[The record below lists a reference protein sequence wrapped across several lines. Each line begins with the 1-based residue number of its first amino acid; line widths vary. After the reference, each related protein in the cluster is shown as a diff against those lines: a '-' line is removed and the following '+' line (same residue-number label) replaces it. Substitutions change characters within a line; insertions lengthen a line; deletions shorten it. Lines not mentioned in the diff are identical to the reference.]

1 MLRTLR
7 KIPKESRVMVVLSL
21 TVLLQVLVLSVF
33 GLSAVKGLAAEAER
47 DRREI
52 CRRVL
57 SRNLVEELQRRTREA
72 LGAARNPIAMLRV
85 QSPLEDPVFGR
96 ALAQAA
102 APGHLVRHAFLVLA
116 DGSIH
121 DGDRLPLAL
130 PATRSLPAGA
140 GDRVSPFETLEREA
154 DAGGDPAALAQ
165 AVADLLGRTG
175 PEFRPQGLLLLA
187 RLERRAGRPEE
198 AIAAFDRICR
208 EEPATLLD
216 GEYPPAP
223 IGLEAAR
230 GRARLR
236 LGLVAEGRAAPERLV
251 EDILTLRWIV
261 SLNRP
266 LVSKA
271 RSEFEVAALA
281 DLRSRAGPLLPPAE
295 RDRADRGLAL
305 LDDREECLAL
315 LLGLAGREALEVAA
329 GGRGEETL
337 EKSLPGGTF
346 VVRLLPVRDRAE
358 TVTGAVALVV
368 DTARII
374 DSVLPEI
381 LASLPLPDGVAA
393 AVLDASGRAV
403 LPAGETLPG
412 TSLAEARLGEGLPF
426 FTAALFARDPRVG
439 EREVSA
445 ARRLHYGTM
454 ALAIAGLL
462 AAAWFAFRTVRAE
475 LKVARLKSD
484 FLSNVT
490 HELKTPLTSIRMFVE
505 TLTEGRVRD
514 DEERAECLGVIAR
527 ESERL
532 SGLIQRVL
540 DLSRL
545 EARGG
550 ASLSRRDTDL
560 SALAAETAEIF
571 RRGAPGEG
579 PSLTVRTGEGLPPF
593 PVDPQAVRQLM
604 LNLLTNAAKY
614 GGKHIVLAV
623 SQSRNAAVIEVS
635 DDGIGIPVE
644 QQGRIFEKFYR
655 VDDRL
660 SRDVE
665 GSGIGLAY
673 VREVARAHGGRV
685 AVRSRQGEGSTFR
698 VTLPGRR

>member
-1 MLRTLR
+1 
-7 KIPKESRVMVVLSL
+7 MVVLSL
-21 TVLLQVLVLSVF
+21 TVLLQVFALSLF

-47 DRREI
+47 ERREI

-57 SRNLVEELQRRTREA
+57 TRNLVEELRRRAREA
-72 LGAARNPIAMLRV
+72 LGAARNPLALLRA

-96 ALAQAA
+96 ALAQAG
-102 APGHLVRHAFLVLA
+102 APGHLVRHAFLVLP

-121 DGDRLPLAL
+121 DQDRFPAAL
-130 PATRSLPAGA
+130 PSARSLPGGA
-140 GDRVSPFETLEREA
+140 GDRVSPFLALEREA
-154 DAGGDPAALAQ
+154 DAGNDPAALAR
-165 AVADLLGRTG
+165 AVADLLGSAG
-175 PEFRPQGLLLLA
+175 PEHRPPGLLLLA
-187 RLERRAGRPEE
+187 RLERRAGRLPE

-208 EEPATLLD
+208 EEPATLLHE
-216 GEYPPAP
+216 EYPPAP

-236 LGLVAEGRAAPERLV
+236 LGLVAGGAEAPERLV
-251 EDILTLRWIV
+251 EDLLALRRIL

-266 LVSKA
+266 FVPKA
-271 RSEFEVAALA
+271 RAEFEEGALA
-281 DLRSRAGPLLPPAE
+281 DLRVRAAPLLPPGE
-295 RDRADRGLAL
+295 RTRADRELAL
-305 LDDREECLAL
+305 LDDREACLGL
-315 LLGLAGREALEVAA
+315 LQSLAGREVLEVAA
-329 GGRGEETL
+329 GRRGELTV
-337 EKSLPGGTF
+337 EKSLPGETF
-346 VVRLLPVRDRAE
+346 VVRLLPVRDREGGA
-358 TVTGAVALVV
+358 TGAVALVV
-368 DTARII
+368 DTARILGE
-374 DSVLPEI
+374 VLPEI

-393 AVLDASGRAV
+393 AILDSSGRPV
-403 LPAGETLPG
+403 LPAGEPLPG
-412 TSLAEARLGEGLPF
+412 SPLAEERLGEGLPF
-426 FTAALFARDPRVG
+426 HTAALFARDPRAG
-439 EREVSA
+439 EREVEA

-462 AAAWFAFRTVRAE
+462 AAAWFAYRTVRAE

-505 TLTEGRVRD
+505 TLADDRVRD
-514 DEERAECLGVIAR
+514 EEERKECLFVIAR

-550 ASLSRRDTDL
+550 ASLARRPTDL
-560 SALAAETAEIF
+560 GALAAETAEIF

-579 PSLTVRTGEGLPPF
+579 PRLTVRAEDGLPPF
-593 PVDPQAVRQLM
+593 PVDPDAVRQLM

-614 GGKHIVLAV
+614 GGKHIVLSV
-623 SQSRNAAVIEVS
+623 SRARSAAVIEVS
-635 DDGIGIPVE
+635 DDGIGIPAE

-655 VDDRL
+655 IDDSL

-685 AVRSRQGEGSTFR
+685 AVRSRRGEGSTFT
-698 VTLPGRR
+698 VTLPSRR